1 MSEDEIHRAVAVF
14 LDLVLSPEATYT
26 TVPGGHR
33 VMTTAP
39 GYRRGF
45 PDILIVWRG
54 QAFCIE
60 LKRAGGKPEP
70 HQDDCHELLRR
81 CGAPVAVCTS
91 VEEVAGTLDGWRI
104 PTRGRVTA

>member
-1 MSEDEIHRAVAVF
+1 MSEDEVHRAVATY

-26 TVPGGHR
+26 TIPGGHR

-60 LKRAGGKPEP
+60 LKRPERP
-70 HQDDCHELLRR
+70 PNRTSARCMKR
-81 CGAPVAVCTS
+81 CGAAAHRS
-91 VEEVAGTLDGWRI
+91 RFAR
-104 PTRGRVTA
+104 R